1 MAYAAN
7 LDSNQKLTIVN
18 QGTQT
23 SITLVMDSPGQHQ
36 SQSTGFT
43 TGIWTAPPQLFQT
56 GLSFVLQINSD
67 TEQHFMQIR
76 ASGMST
82 LNNPPSLANAVKI
95 DLQQIPDPPASKVK
109 VDFESMEMDDM
120 DDMDMNMNPMSM
132 KLGNMSMNMNPMSMR
147 IGNMSMNTGKHSK
160 SSTSTK
166 RFCTQCGQE
175 AKQSDRFCASCGHK
189 LKS

>member
-1 MAYAAN
+1 MAYTAN
-7 LDSNQKLTIVN
+7 LDSNQKLTVIN

-43 TGIWTAPPQLFQT
+43 TGIWTTPPQLFQT
-56 GLSFVLQINSD
+56 GLSFVLQIDSD
-67 TEQHFMQIR
+67 TGQHFMQIR
-76 ASGMST
+76 ASSMST
-82 LNNPPSLANAVKI
+82 LHTPPSLANAVKI
-95 DLQQIPDPPASKVK
+95 DLQQIPDPPTTRIDL
-109 VDFESMEMDDM
+109 DFEPMEMDDM
-120 DDMDMNMNPMSM
+120 DLNINPMSM
-132 KLGNMSMNMNPMSMR
+132 KMGNMSMKMNPMSMR
-147 IGNMSMNTGKHSK
+147 IGNMSMNMGNRSK
-160 SSTSTK
+160 SSTRTK